1 MDNTQK
7 LSGDM
12 LATMLDKVQTLG
24 HQAGRFEEMSGMLQQ
39 VTGVHARLLDAVK
52 LMNIYT
58 PKPQMGTEVQENL
71 RKAVDT
77 LNALKADIPKP
88 QLDFQSS
95 NHHAYTIMSLLGLAA
110 FIAVL
115 CLLSR
120 RLNQGVAF
128 ALVLLFSQAVLFNIL
143 ADQA

>member
-7 LSGDM
+7 LSKDM

-24 HQAGRFEEMSGMLQQ
+24 HQAGRFEEMAGMLQQ
-39 VTGVHARLLDAVK
+39 VTSVHARLLDAVK
-52 LMNIYT
+52 LMDVDT
-58 PKPQMGTEVQENL
+58 SKPQMGTEVHEHL

-88 QLDFQSS
+88 QLDFQSFD
-95 NHHAYTIMSLLGLAA
+95 HHAYTIMSMLGLAA

-115 CLLSR
+115 CLISR
-120 RLNQGVAF
+120 RLNQGIAF
-128 ALVLLFSQAVLFNIL
+128 ALVLVFGQAVLFNIL